1 LLLTGL
7 QRGPFLE
14 GVNGKIAPLIRDIL
28 VWKEYMDRHL
38 DKNPPPAEQ
47 GQMKRIAWIY
57 VIIFGLWVSLQSG
70 VPFTFIR
77 GVEPHEN
84 AWVETL
90 VGWFVVVSSAWL
102 LYLLMAKNQA
112 MIKRSDEAIRL
123 RDRAIESSVNGFLI
137 TSCHKPDNPIVYVNP
152 AFESITGYSREDV
165 LGLNPRFLHNEDIA
179 QRGLEV
185 IRAAVKAQREGKA
198 VLRNYRKDGSLF
210 WNELSV
216 APVRDETGKVTHFIG
231 VQNDISDAKRYQE
244 ALEHQANHDI
254 LTGLPNRNLLQ
265 DRIVQAIVYAE
276 RWAHLVAVV
285 FIDLDN
291 FKLVNDSLGHT
302 AGDKLLKAVA
312 ERLKSGFRAVDTVSR
327 LGGDEF
333 ILILYD
339 QSSEELISEETKRLD
354 EAFSAPFHVDGH
366 EIFVSYSAGF
376 SLYPQDGKDAETLL
390 MNADVA
396 MYRAKEQKGNSF
408 QFYAPEM
415 HSRIRERLA
424 LESNMRYALERQEF
438 FLMYQPQIDS
448 RTKRVSGMEALI
460 RWNHPE
466 MGMISPAKFI
476 PLTEDTGL
484 IVPIGEWVIRT
495 ACEQLKA
502 FQNAGL
508 QNLTVAVNLSS
519 RQFREDNLIPSIAGI
534 LQETGLAGECLELE
548 LTESILM
555 NNSQEIIATLRE
567 LKKMGIRLA
576 IDDFGT
582 GYSSLSYL
590 KRFPLD
596 KLKIDQSFVKDISIG
611 GGDAAIVK
619 AIINMGHSLNLG
631 VIAEGVE
638 TEEQLDFLTA
648 HDCHDVQGYYYS
660 KPLTAEEFKSFVE
673 RHNNPAP

>member
-1 LLLTGL
+1 MD
-7 QRGPFLE
+7 QRS
-14 GVNGKIAPLIRDIL
+14 
-28 VWKEYMDRHL
+28 
-38 DKNPPPAEQ
+38 DKNLPPIEQ
-47 GQMKRIAWIY
+47 RQMKRIAWIY

-70 VPFTFIR
+70 VPFIFIA
-77 GVEPHEN
+77 GVEAQGN
-84 AWVETL
+84 AWVDTL
-90 VGWFVVVSSAWL
+90 AGWFVVISSAWL
-102 LYLLMAKNQA
+102 LYLLMAKNLA
-112 MIKRSDEAIRL
+112 MIKHSDEAIHL

-152 AFESITGYSREDV
+152 AFESITGYSREEV
-165 LGLNPRFLHNEDIA
+165 LGLNPRFLHGEDIA
-179 QRGLEV
+179 QPGLEV
-185 IRAAVKAQREGKA
+185 IRASVRAQREGKA

-210 WNELSV
+210 WNELSI
-216 APVRDETGKVTHFIG
+216 APVRDETDRVTHFIG
-231 VQNDISDAKRYQE
+231 VQNDISDAKHYQE
-244 ALEHQANHDI
+244 ALEHQANHDT

-265 DRIVQAIVYAE
+265 DRIIQAIVYAE
-276 RWAHLVAVV
+276 RSAHLVAVV

-291 FKLVNDSLGHT
+291 FKFVNDSLGHT

-339 QSSEELISEETKRLD
+339 QFSEELISQETERLG
-354 EAFSAPFHVDGH
+354 EIFSAPFYIDEH

-415 HSRIRERLA
+415 HSKIRERLV

-438 FLMYQPQIDS
+438 FLVYQPQIDS
-448 RTKRVSGMEALI
+448 MTKLVFGMEALI

-466 MGMISPAKFI
+466 MGMISPIKFI
-476 PLTEDTGL
+476 PLAEETGL

-495 ACEQLKA
+495 ACRQLKNL
-502 FQNAGL
+502 QNAGL
-508 QNLTVAVNLSS
+508 QNLVVAVNLSS
-519 RQFREDNLIPSIAGI
+519 RQFKENNLIPSIAGI
-534 LQETGLAGECLELE
+534 LQDTGLTGECLELE

-555 NNSQEIIATLRE
+555 NSSQEIIFTLRE
-567 LKKMGIRLA
+567 LKKMGIKLA

-590 KRFPLD
+590 KRFPVD
-596 KLKIDQSFVKDISIG
+596 KLKIDQSFVRDISIG
-611 GGDAAIVK
+611 GGDSAIVK
-619 AIINMGHSLNLG
+619 AIINMGQSLSLR

-648 HDCHDVQGYYYS
+648 HGCNEMQGYYYS

-673 RHNNPAP
+673 RHNNLAP